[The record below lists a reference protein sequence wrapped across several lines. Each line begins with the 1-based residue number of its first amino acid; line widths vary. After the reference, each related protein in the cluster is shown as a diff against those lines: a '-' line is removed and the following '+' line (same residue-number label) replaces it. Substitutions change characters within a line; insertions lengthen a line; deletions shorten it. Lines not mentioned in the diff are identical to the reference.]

1 MTEFGGAADHPT
13 PDLHTQIEDLLSHV
27 RRCESWERL
36 EDRID
41 LAIRVRR
48 ESPNEIPRAG
58 L

>member
-1 MTEFGGAADHPT
+1 MTDFGGAADILT
-13 PDLHTQIEDLLSHV
+13 PDLQTQIEDLLSHV

-48 ESPNEIPRAG
+48 ESPNDVPRAE